1 MTQTSRQT
9 APETD
14 GTPAGIIGAAR
25 APMAQADPPQLLERR
40 ERYVVFDVIAS
51 GGMAS
56 VHLGVALGALGFSRL
71 VAIKKLHP
79 QFARNERFVNMMI
92 AEARLAARVRHIN
105 VVQVH
110 DILEVDSEVFV
121 VMEYVRGMSLAD
133 LVRLQAATETEV
145 PPRFAVPILVGALRG
160 LHAAHESTDWD
171 GSPLSLVH
179 RDFSP
184 QNILV
189 GLGGIPR
196 VIDFGVAKALGR
208 GDLTRED
215 EFKGKL
221 AYAAP
226 EQLTGGL
233 ITRQTDLFSAGIVL
247 WELLAGTRLF
257 LGATDAETFG
267 NVLRKPIV
275 SPLEAR
281 ADRGTGSPA
290 GLEALAPIALRALE
304 RDPDRR
310 YGSAH
315 ELASALE
322 SASAWATAS
331 ELGHW
336 VEQLGAE
343 RLAREHEVVR
353 KIDVAV
359 ASGGLLAAGVE
370 TTPPGRSGSV
380 ALGPREGPAG
390 AGKTSRAFWLLALA
404 VGVAASAIGSGLV
417 VASLLR

>member
-1 MTQTSRQT
+1 MT
-9 APETD
+9 E
-14 GTPAGIIGAAR
+14 AAR
-25 APMAQADPPQLLERR
+25 PLLLERR
-40 ERYVVFDVIAS
+40 ERYVVFDSIAS

-71 VAIKKLHP
+71 VAVKRLHA
-79 QFARNERFVNMMI
+79 QFARNERFVNMLLE
-92 AEARLAARVRHIN
+92 EARLAARVRHVN
-105 VVQVH
+105 VVQIH
-110 DILEVDSEVFV
+110 DILEVQSEVFM
-121 VMEYVRGMSLAD
+121 VMEYVRGVSLAD
-133 LVRLQAATETEV
+133 LVRLQGTEGTDV
-145 PPRFAVPILVGALRG
+145 SPRLAVPILVGALRG

-189 GLGGIPR
+189 GIGGVPR

-233 ITRQTDLFSAGIVL
+233 VTRQTDLFSAGIVL
-247 WELLAGTRLF
+247 WELLAGARLF
-257 LGATDAETFG
+257 LGPTDAETFG
-267 NVLRKPIV
+267 NVLRRPIV
-275 SPLEAR
+275 SPVEVRAGHRLAAEAMKEI
-281 ADRGTGSPA
+281 
-290 GLEALAPIALRALE
+290 EALAPIALRALE

-310 YGSAH
+310 FGSAL
-315 ELASALE
+315 EMAAALE
-322 SASAWATAS
+322 SASVWASAS

-336 VEQLGAE
+336 VERLGAE

-353 KIDVAV
+353 KIELAV
-359 ASGGLLAAGVE
+359 ASGGLMGALEAQPVAIAPYGRTAIWQRAASAA
-370 TTPPGRSGSV
+370 TPPLGRS
-380 ALGPREGPAG
+380 
-390 AGKTSRAFWLLALA
+390 SRAFWLLAAA
-404 VGVAASAIGSGLV
+404 VCMAASAAGSGLV
-417 VASLLR
+417 VARLFR